1 MTDNGDYSK
10 FAYLTNTK
18 VSLGNSAKIYGIINQ
33 QGEETKTKM
42 YCFDRWKQLL
52 LQVERFRPQKFTGF

>member
-18 VSLGNSAKIYGIINQ
+18 VSLGNSAKIYGIIN
-33 QGEETKTKM
+33 
-42 YCFDRWKQLL
+42 
-52 LQVERFRPQKFTGF
+52 